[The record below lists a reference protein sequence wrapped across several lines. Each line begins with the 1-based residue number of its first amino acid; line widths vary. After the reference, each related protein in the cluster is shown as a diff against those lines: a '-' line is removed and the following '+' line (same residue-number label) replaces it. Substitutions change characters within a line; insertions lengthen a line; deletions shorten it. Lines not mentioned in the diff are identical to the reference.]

1 MQFFKW
7 TPFLVLCHSHTISN
21 LNEVVQEYMCWS
33 LETVNCLQAQREG
46 FDEDEREGQAAMIV
60 IRVSFKGIV
69 IDVPYNPW
77 SVSS

>member
-1 MQFFKW
+1 
-7 TPFLVLCHSHTISN
+7 
-21 LNEVVQEYMCWS
+21 MCWS
-33 LETVNCLQAQREG
+33 LEIVNCLQAQWEG